1 MTGWWRTNT
10 ISKRIYM
17 LWCSGD
23 THTKRHS
30 ENLPVSA
37 SQSPMPLICKSLKSM
52 TNVHMKFGCVPP
64 FTPTSL
70 VHNSIVLCR
79 HRLLWPNCYQL
90 QNVRQMADCNKKKRW
105 IWVLLCFSLVWRK
118 QWDAQKTT
126 GGRLEP
132 NRKRSRSC
140 EMIGLQRECF
150 TEIQNKGVLSRHTN
164 PWGTFLTWTENYCV
178 SIMWRAIKLELYHV
192 FVCVGLNA
200 IYAHMQPFLFLQ
212 QPFLLLTLWIKHSAL
227 QRVNTASVYTNWG
240 SSATRHKQE

>member
-1 MTGWWRTNT
+1 
-10 ISKRIYM
+10 M

-90 QNVRQMADCNKKKRW
+90 QNVAQMADCNKKKVNLSAPMFQFGLKKAVRRSENDGRPFGAQQKA
-105 IWVLLCFSLVWRK
+105 FS
-118 QWDAQKTT
+118 
-126 GGRLEP
+126 
-132 NRKRSRSC
+132 
-140 EMIGLQRECF
+140 
-150 TEIQNKGVLSRHTN
+150 
-164 PWGTFLTWTENYCV
+164 
-178 SIMWRAIKLELYHV
+178 
-192 FVCVGLNA
+192 
-200 IYAHMQPFLFLQ
+200 
-212 QPFLLLTLWIKHSAL
+212 
-227 QRVNTASVYTNWG
+227 
-240 SSATRHKQE
+240 